1 MIGFAEFAASLGLTE
16 LQLSLGL
23 IGFSLLVLVMIYNAM
38 RIRKV
43 EVEDASNSVDEGL
56 TAEPSFSSIDGVLG
70 RSEPTLGA
78 TDAPTAAQVAA
89 VPKIDPLI
97 DCVVALRLPESISG
111 EEILGHL
118 TDWPKNTL
126 FTWMCE
132 GLNSASDWESVIST
146 GSYTELQVAI
156 QLANRTG

>member
-43 EVEDASNSVDEGL
+43 EVEDASNNINQAEATEPGL
-56 TAEPSFSSIDGVLG
+56 SSIDGVVG

-78 TDAPTAAQVAA
+78 TDAPIPTPVISVA
-89 VPKIDPLI
+89 KIDPLI
-97 DCVVALRLPESISG
+97 DCV
-111 EEILGHL
+111 EIGRAH
-118 TDWPKNTL
+118 
-126 FTWMCE
+126 
-132 GLNSASDWESVIST
+132 V
-146 GSYTELQVAI
+146 
-156 QLANRTG
+156 